1 MRRILFRSFLF
12 CLVAAL
18 LIGAF
23 YAWRAYD
30 ACRTA
35 IGGYKHLRYLLE
47 SGETLEGEPADEVLS
62 DDYLMS
68 LFGNNPELVERLK
81 SIVDLG
87 MATDESLKTG
97 EVTAMIVTY
106 QKVEGEIRDAAIYVL
121 GGFSDPK
128 HSRMGFHTSG
138 YFQQELDPGLWL
150 TGTTVM
156 NLFGRDI
163 VVFCEKEKAEQHMA
177 LLYDLLNGGIMPLA
191 SKIIDSPLH
200 YSIVIPSPK
209 QIAPPNLR
217 NHLQTVFITGTM
229 EPDQSE
235 TEIRFITGN
244 PLKASHVHSILKD
257 MLSMARMTFHD
268 RFSGYVKKRS
278 WGTQDDMWWA
288 TEYVSLIDSSKL
300 VLSPDMVSLRFRYDR
315 AQNNAVLKTIERAGR
330 DLAAQR
336 AFAIAGELPWE
347 FVYAQKDNDSGAYW
361 SKEHLDGPEW
371 PLGEEGLP
379 TPGSIAAK
387 AERERLAAEK
397 AAEKERQRQEKEEKA
412 RQAAQPGQEA

>member
-235 TEIRFITGN
+235 TEIRLITGN
-244 PLKASHVHSILKD
+244 PLKASHVHSILKG